1 MDMEQLQNRIT
12 QDGKVLSNTVL
23 QVDRFLNHQIDPD
36 LMVDIGRAFAERFK
50 SAGITKIV
58 TLESSGIAPAVMAGL
73 ELDVPVIFA
82 RKKKSLTLVEQ
93 FYHAEV
99 YSYTKS
105 ETNNIF
111 VSKAF
116 IEADDV
122 VLLIDDFLANGQAA
136 KGLMQI
142 VEQAGAQLAGLGIV
156 IEKGF
161 QGGGD
166 ELRQSN
172 IRVESL
178 AIIDS
183 LEDGHVTFRN
193 EAHP

>member
-1 MDMEQLQNRIT
+1 MEQLQNRIT

>member
-1 MDMEQLQNRIT
+1 MDMEKLQNRIT
-12 QDGKVLSNTVL
+12 QVGKVLSNTVL

-50 SAGITKIV
+50 SASITKIV

-105 ETNNIF
+105 ETNNIL

-116 IEADDV
+116 IEAVDV
-122 VLLIDDFLANGQAA
+122 VLLIEYFFAFGKAV
-136 KGLMQI
+136 KGMNQ
-142 VEQAGAQLAGLGIV
+142 
-156 IEKGF
+156 
-161 QGGGD
+161 
-166 ELRQSN
+166 
-172 IRVESL
+172 
-178 AIIDS
+178 
-183 LEDGHVTFRN
+183 
-193 EAHP
+193 